1 MTIYDVSAVVG
12 LIIIF
17 AVIMYRTAYN
27 KKTPHPK
34 IPKHIMNIAMDI
46 FRFVSGISLIAAL
59 IFIILEI
66 VPIAILMVS
75 VLFVICMTSLS
86 I

>member
-1 MTIYDVSAVVG
+1 MTIYDALTVVG
-12 LIIIF
+12 LILIF
-17 AVIMYRTAYN
+17 AVTMYRTAYN

-34 IPKHIMNIAMDI
+34 IPEHTMNIAMDI